1 MAGAPG
7 AERVCDGWFV
17 ERFQAA
23 THPRSSPKAA
33 DRLAA
38 AGIATELALPVVPTG
53 WDYRAEPGA
62 TDRAF
67 LTRAELSLS
76 FRPGEFPSCRQ
87 LRVVLLCLERAPRGV
102 DGFLAHGVELRH
114 TTSALLVVIVGLSG
128 GCRGR
133 PDFRS
138 MQPSAG
144 VLVVSQFTVALAQA
158 GGTQRR
164 VVGQP
169 GQFAKLMGVDPMRKH
184 RMVRQRAQPTPIAP
198 RTALRFDALPQPGL
212 LDQQP
217 PDGNATAARTVQLRP
232 FSHAAPLLECS
243 HSKPV
248 RALHAPTAEPS
259 ELS

>member
-1 MAGAPG
+1 MARQTGPPLPGGRSVCGEGSRLRDRMAGAPG
-7 AERVCDGWFV
+7 AERGCDGWFV

-133 PDFRS
+133 LDFRS
-138 MQPSAG
+138 MQPSAR

-158 GGTQRR
+158 GGT
-164 VVGQP
+164 
-169 GQFAKLMGVDPMRKH
+169 
-184 RMVRQRAQPTPIAP
+184 
-198 RTALRFDALPQPGL
+198 
-212 LDQQP
+212 
-217 PDGNATAARTVQLRP
+217 
-232 FSHAAPLLECS
+232 
-243 HSKPV
+243 
-248 RALHAPTAEPS
+248 
-259 ELS
+259 